1 MILGLMQTFICIEPK
16 KASEFSAAPGLRYSS
31 SLFRPVRPRHDGTEA
46 PGVLPSGRVLRI
58 RGLLRRG
65 RRAGRL
71 PRRHTLRRPPLR
83 ARYDG
88 SVTHLQRLEER
99 GLRSLIS
106 FGLER

>member
-1 MILGLMQTFICIEPK
+1 MILRLLQIFTCIEFK
-16 KASEFSAAPGLRYSS
+16 KLLNFPLWPGLRYSS
-31 SLFRPVRPRHDGTEA
+31 SLSRSGRPRHDGTEA
-46 PGVLPSGRVLRI
+46 PGVLPRGRVLRI

-71 PRRHTLRRPPLR
+71 PRRHALRRPPLR